1 MYKLFWV
8 LLILTAFCSCKNQEE
23 KVVIDK
29 KEAVADSTKSD
40 SKDKKFEM
48 YQMSEM
54 AVLMEQMYAHN
65 ASIKEKISKGENVG
79 KFPNFFQ
86 KINTAKFTD
95 ESDNDLFFK
104 QNAELFLNAQQL
116 IYTDSKNAKEH
127 YNAGIDACITCH
139 KSKCGGPIP
148 RIKKLYLK

>member
-1 MYKLFWV
+1 MNKLFSV

-23 KVVIDK
+23 KVADK
-29 KEAVADSTKSD
+29 KEVVADSTKSD
-40 SKDKKFEM
+40 SNDKKFEM

-54 AVLMEQMYAHN
+54 AALMEQMYAHN
-65 ASIKEKISKGENVG
+65 ASVKEKISKGENIG
-79 KFPNFFQ
+79 TLPDFFE

-104 QNAELFLNAQQL
+104 QNAALFLNAQEL
-116 IYTDSKNAKEH
+116 IYSDSKNAKEH